1 LGLFQGRKKNLR
13 QMTKPHQISR
23 LSYLLSP
30 IFHLPISLSRSI
42 VLIRG
47 QSRQIAPKKI
57 KPMFTSAFHLFRV
70 CPAPS
75 ARNVHR
81 GHADLTVPFPL
92 STFHFF
98 PSSRFERIRG
108 QSNPIEPKKMKPSKP
123 LSRAG

>member
-47 QSRQIAPKKI
+47 QSRLIAPKKMN
-57 KPMFTSAFHLFRV
+57 PSGLQNLSPSATAPPSPRMSSPFSAFR
-70 CPAPS
+70 
-75 ARNVHR
+75 
-81 GHADLTVPFPL
+81 FPL
-92 STFHFF
+92 STFSHRTDSNGFEA
-98 PSSRFERIRG
+98 SRT
-108 QSNPIEPKKMKPSKP
+108 QSNLKK
-123 LSRAG
+123 